1 MLPALDN
8 NLLINV
14 RGFILLGKNTT
25 SLSILRA
32 DRRVCVLGFVRY
44 FTVDLFDIW
53 EAAVLDKVPHSSYLI
68 PHSLSHALGQ
78 SLVLFLDV

>member
-1 MLPALDN
+1 MYSGLFCWEKHAM
-8 NLLINV
+8 
-14 RGFILLGKNTT
+14 

-32 DRRVCVLGFVRY
+32 DRRVFVLGFVRY
-44 FTVDLFDIW
+44 FTVDMFDIW

-68 PHSLSHALGQ
+68 THSLSHALGQ